1 MTKLHI
7 CVTLTILDKEFIMK
21 LLKYQDPKTK
31 KFGMQDYPTGKIVVK
46 CIYEKISYFSEEGL
60 APVKRD
66 GKWGLIDET
75 GKEVT
80 KCKYDEIC
88 DFNKGFARVRMD
100 NKWGFIDET
109 GKEIVKCIYDETIG
123 YLQDLALVEKDGKW
137 GCIDKTGKE
146 VIERKYD
153 DYDDNEFAEKI
164 KEYMQKRQMT
174 TEQGAAKQ
182 QEIIASIKAEYTKK
196 INEAYDRNASE
207 EEIEKILKE
216 CKDALGKLIIEAKK
230 ENSRKK
236 ALKKLDDIVADAT
249 ARTKGVGDE

>member
-1 MTKLHI
+1 MELS
-7 CVTLTILDKEFIMK
+7 
-21 LLKYQDPKTK
+21 KYQDPKTE
-31 KFGMQDYPTGKIVVK
+31 KFGMQDYATGKIVVK
-46 CIYEKISYFSEEGL
+46 CIYEKISYFSEGGL

-75 GKEVT
+75 GKEVI

-109 GKEIVKCIYDETIG
+109 GKEIVKCIYDDTIG
-123 YLQDLALVEKDGKW
+123 YLQDLALVEKDGKC